1 MPSLLFQSP
10 GVVIASEGH
19 GLLSNNTF
27 VRVNSNGMLDELQCV
42 SGSRRA
48 NVGQWIAPNGQDITY
63 SNTDPF
69 DIAVG
74 GVDNPGSLAIRQA
87 IGQILTSAFQGVYTC
102 VIPDESGVNR
112 SIHVGIYSNGFS
124 GKRQCG
130 GGGGG
135 GGGGGCKC
143 VYIVLYPLSLHLS
156 VKTNDKEL
164 SYVTYCTFVFCCSLD
179 VISVISLDK
188 SVNLANIF
196 TMNCTTSGSPATS
209 VTWRRNDIVL
219 STGSTYQTT
228 QVLLDRSTAAYTN
241 LLHVNA
247 GPYGIPA
254 NYTCVASNLLG
265 SATETTRF
273 TG

>member
-10 GVVIASEGH
+10 GVVIASEGL

-27 VRVNSNGMLDELQCV
+27 VRVDSNGMLDELQCV

-124 GKRQCG
+124 GKRQCVCVCVCVG

-135 GGGGGCKC
+135 GVHVC
-143 VYIVLYPLSLHLS
+143 LYCALSL
-156 VKTNDKEL
+156 K
-164 SYVTYCTFVFCCSLD
+164 
-179 VISVISLDK
+179 
-188 SVNLANIF
+188 LASKCQN
-196 TMNCTTSGSPATS
+196 
-209 VTWRRNDIVL
+209 
-219 STGSTYQTT
+219 
-228 QVLLDRSTAAYTN
+228 
-241 LLHVNA
+241 
-247 GPYGIPA
+247 
-254 NYTCVASNLLG
+254 
-265 SATETTRF
+265 
-273 TG
+273 